1 MVGRPGRMQTAFTSG
16 EHDPLLEERTTL
28 KYFGT
33 GLKYAE
39 NIAVAPQGGFR
50 QRDGLRHVGPVAGSA
65 EKIIPFDA
73 SNGTSFDLVFA
84 GTNCQVWSATS
95 AIASFT
101 VAGIGGLISEMTYAQ
116 RLDTLLLFHEDL
128 QSKRIIYSNSGWAV
142 DNLPYEA
149 IPNYDY
155 GEDYTNGVPAI
166 WRLEFVG
173 LESNTSIFVLTISG
187 QETQSI
193 TFVNDRPALISAIES
208 AIADLPNINPGFS
221 VDTDPPY
228 IIGDPVEWPRDPKR
242 IKITFSGSGNEGD
255 GWAVSGRIINKADA
269 AIVSVKERAG
279 VSPGEPLISATRGWP
294 QCGTFFNQR
303 LLVGGFKSL
312 PNAWMASKSADY
324 FNFDE
329 RFTEANGP
337 FLVPMDSAGGERIE
351 AIVPSLNLLIFTSQA
366 EYWIAERALSK
377 TDAPNHVQ
385 SSRYGIKRGVPVV
398 DNEGAAIWCHRNGAT
413 LGELRY
419 TDVEGNFVATDIS
432 LLASHLLT
440 DVTDM
445 AVRRSNASMDGNLH
459 AIVRADGQARLA
471 TILREQE
478 VTAFTRMTTDGL
490 FKATGKNGR
499 NELSFIVE
507 RNGSRNFE
515 RLETGLLLDEAQ
527 DFVFSSPQNVIGGL
541 SRFNGR
547 AVWVIGDG
555 NVFGP
560 FTVSGGT
567 VVLTIPVLRA
577 TVGTWKPPVISTLPP
592 PRDIGPNTIL
602 KRKARIHTVHLSLL
616 DTTSVAISVNGG
628 MLQDVDLY
636 RYGLLADVPELSQG
650 VTTTIKIRNLRG
662 YADAPYVTV
671 SQLRPGRLNVR
682 AITVEAAL

>member
-28 KYFGT
+28 KYFST

-50 QRDGLRHVGPVAGSA
+50 QRDGLRHIGVLANNA

-84 GTNCQVWSATS
+84 GENCQVWSASGAVTS
-95 AIASFT
+95 FNIS
-101 VAGIGGLISEMTYAQ
+101 GISGLVSDMTYAQ
-116 RLDTLLLFHEDL
+116 RLDTLLLFHENL
-128 QSKRIIYSNSGWAV
+128 KSKRLKLGDTGWTV
-142 DNLPYEA
+142 DDLPYEA

-155 GEDYTNGVPAI
+155 GANYTNGVAAI
-166 WRLEFVG
+166 WRIEFVG
-173 LESNTSIFVLTISG
+173 LESGTSIFVLTVSG

-193 TFVNDRPALISAIES
+193 TFSDTAATLQDAIRV
-208 AIADLPNINPGFS
+208 AIADLPNVSAGFN
-221 VDTDPPY
+221 VVAEFTDKK
-228 IIGDPVEWPRDPKR
+228 IV
-242 IKITFSGSGNEGD
+242 KITFSGAGNEGD

-269 AIVSVKERAG
+269 AIVSVKERPG
-279 VSPGEPLISATRGWP
+279 VSPGEPLISADRGWP
-294 QCGTFFNQR
+294 QCGTFYNQR

-366 EYWIAERALSK
+366 EYWIAERAISK

-432 LLASHLLT
+432 LLASHLFT
-440 DVTDM
+440 DIADM

-459 AIVRADGQARLA
+459 AIIRSDGQARLA

-490 FKATGKNGR
+490 FKATCKNGR
-499 NELSFIVE
+499 NDLSFIIQ
-507 RNGSRNFE
+507 RNGQRYFE
-515 RLETGLLLDEAQ
+515 RFETGLLLDEAQ
-527 DFVFSSPQNVIGGL
+527 DFQFGSPQNVISGL
-541 SRFNGR
+541 ARFNGR
-547 AVWVIGDG
+547 SVWVVGDG

-560 FTVSGGT
+560 FNVSGGT
-567 VVLTIPVLRA
+567 IELTMAVTKA

-602 KRKARIHTVHLSLL
+602 KRKARIHSVHLSLL
-616 DTTSVAISVNGG
+616 DTTSVAISVNGNP
-628 MLQDVDLY
+628 LQDVDLY

-662 YADAPYVTV
+662 YSDAPFVTV

>member
-28 KYFGT
+28 KYFST

-50 QRDGLRHVGPVAGSA
+50 QRDGLRHVGTLPNSA

-84 GTNCQVWSATS
+84 GSICHVWSAATEVTS
-95 AIASFT
+95 FS
-101 VAGIGGLISEMTYAQ
+101 VGGISGLVSEMTYAQ
-116 RLDTLLLFHEDL
+116 RLDTLLLFHENL
-128 QSKRIIYSNSGWAV
+128 KSKRLKLGDAGWSV
-142 DNLPYEA
+142 DDLPYEA

-155 GEDYTNGVPAI
+155 GVDYTNGVAAV
-166 WRLEFVG
+166 WRIEFVG
-173 LESNTSIFVLTISG
+173 FEDVPAIFVLTVSG
-187 QETQSI
+187 QETHSI
-193 TFVNDRPALISAIES
+193 AFTNNRPDLEYVIRN
-208 AIADLPNINPGFS
+208 AIADLPNVSSGFT
-221 VDTDPPY
+221 VEGVPDP
-228 IIGDPVEWPRDPKR
+228 EWNERKI

-269 AIVSVKERAG
+269 AIVSVKERPG
-279 VSPGEPLISATRGWP
+279 VAPGEPLISAARGWP
-294 QCGTFFNQR
+294 QCGTFYNQR

-324 FNFDE
+324 FNFDD

-366 EYWIAERALSK
+366 EYWIAERAISK
-377 TDAPNHVQ
+377 TDAANHVQ

-432 LLASHLLT
+432 LLASHLFT
-440 DVTDM
+440 DIVDM

-459 AIVRADGQARLA
+459 AIIRSDGQARLA

-478 VTAFTRMTTDGL
+478 VTAFTRMTTNGL
-490 FKATGKNGR
+490 FKATAKNGR
-499 NELSFIVE
+499 NELSFITE
-507 RNGSRNFE
+507 RNGQRYFE
-515 RLETGLLLDEAQ
+515 RFETGLLLDEAQ
-527 DFVFSSPQNVIGGL
+527 DYQFDTPRKILSGL
-541 SRFNGR
+541 DRFNNR
-547 AVWVIGDG
+547 TTWVIGDG

-560 FTVSGGT
+560 FLVQSGKIE
-567 VVLTIPVLRA
+567 LTIPVFKA

-592 PRDIGPNTIL
+592 PRDIGPNTVL
-602 KRKARIHTVHLSLL
+602 KRKARIHSVHLSLL

-628 MLQDVDLY
+628 ELEDVDLH
-636 RYGLLADVPELSQG
+636 RFGVLADAPELSQG
-650 VTTTIKIRNLRG
+650 VTGTVKIRNLRG
-662 YADAPYVTV
+662 YSEAPYITI
-671 SQLRPGRLNVR
+671 SQLRPGRLNIR

>member
-28 KYFGT
+28 KYFST

-39 NIAVAPQGGFR
+39 NIVVAPQGGFR
-50 QRDGLRHVGPVAGSA
+50 QRDGLRHIGSVAANA
-65 EKIIPFDA
+65 ERIVPFDA

-84 GTNCQVWSATS
+84 GDNCQVWSPSSVIATFS
-95 AIASFT
+95 
-101 VAGIGGLISEMTYAQ
+101 VAGLAGLTRQMTYAQ

-128 QSKRIIYSNSGWAV
+128 KSKRIIYSDTGWAV
-142 DNLPYEA
+142 DDLPYKA

-155 GEDYTNGVPAI
+155 GGDYTNGVPAI

-173 LESNTSIFVLTISG
+173 LDSGTSIFILNVSG

-193 TFVNDRPALISAIES
+193 EFHDNRTAMIGYLETALNE
-208 AIADLPNINPGFS
+208 LPNLNPGYTIEPDPP
-221 VDTDPPY
+221 VAGGTDP
-228 IIGDPVEWPRDPKR
+228 WPAGPKR
-242 IKITFSGSGNEGD
+242 IKIIFSGDGNEGD
-255 GWAVSGRIINKADA
+255 GWAVSARVINKADA
-269 AIVSVKERAG
+269 AIVAVKERAG
-279 VSPGEPLISATRGWP
+279 VAPGEALISGARGWP
-294 QCGTFFNQR
+294 QCGTFYNQR
-303 LLVGGFKSL
+303 LIVGGFKSL

-324 FNFDE
+324 FNYDD

-366 EYWIAERALSK
+366 EYWIAERAISK

-385 SSRYGIKRGVPVV
+385 SSRSGIKRGVPVV

-419 TDVEGNFVATDIS
+419 TDVEGNFVPTDIS
-432 LLASHLLT
+432 LLSSHLFQ
-440 DVTDM
+440 DATDM
-445 AVRRSNASMDGNLH
+445 AVRRSNASMDGNL
-459 AIVRADGQARLA
+459 ISFVRGDGQARLG

-490 FKATGKNGR
+490 FRATGKNGR
-499 NELSFIVE
+499 NELSFITE
-507 RNGSRNFE
+507 RSGGRFFE
-515 RLETGLLLDEAQ
+515 RFETGLLLDEAQ
-527 DFVFSSPQNVIGGL
+527 DFAFGIPQASISGL

-547 AVWVIGDG
+547 NVWVIGDG

-560 FTVSGGT
+560 FLVSTGT
-567 VVLTIPVLRA
+567 VTLTIPVLKA
-577 TVGTWKPPVISTLPP
+577 TVGTWKPPIVSTLPP
-592 PRDIGPNTIL
+592 PRDIGPNTVL
-602 KRKARIHTVHLSLL
+602 KRKARIHSVHLSLL
-616 DTTSVAISVNGG
+616 DSTSVAISVNGG
-628 MLQDVDLY
+628 RLQEVDLY

-650 VTTTIKIRNLRG
+650 VTGTIRIRNLRG

>member
-50 QRDGLRHVGPVAGSA
+50 QRDGLRHVGSLAINA

-73 SNGTSFDLVFA
+73 SNGTSFDLIFA
-84 GTNCQVWSATS
+84 GGNCQVWSAT
-95 AIASFT
+95 ATLASFN
-101 VAGIGGLISEMTYAQ
+101 VAGVSGLTSDMTYAQ

-128 QSKRIIYSNSGWAV
+128 KSKRIIYSNSGWAV
-142 DNLPYEA
+142 DDLPYEA

-155 GEDYTNGVPAI
+155 GAEYTNGVAAI

-173 LESNTSIFVLTISG
+173 LETDTSIFVLTVSG

-193 TFVNDRPALISAIES
+193 TFKDDRTEMVSTISA
-208 AIADLPNINPGFS
+208 AIADLPNVSSGFTIS
-221 VDTDPPY
+221 ADPE
-228 IIGDPVEWPRDPKR
+228 GSGAWPRGPKR

-303 LLVGGFKSL
+303 LLIGGFKSL
-312 PNAWMASKSADY
+312 PNAWMPSKSADY
-324 FNFDE
+324 YNFDE
-329 RFTEANGP
+329 RFTEANGA

-366 EYWIAERALSK
+366 EYWIAERAISK

-385 SSRYGIKRGVPVV
+385 SSRYGMKRGVPVV
-398 DNEGAAIWCHRNGAT
+398 ENEGAAIWCHRNGAT

-440 DVTDM
+440 DVADM

-459 AIVRADGQARLA
+459 AIIRNDGQARLA

-499 NELSFIVE
+499 NELSFITE
-507 RNGSRNFE
+507 RYGNRYLE
-515 RLETGLLLDEAQ
+515 RFETGLLLDEAQ
-527 DFVFSSPQNVIGGL
+527 DFTYGTAQNIISGL
-541 SRFNGR
+541 DRFNDR
-547 AVWVIGDG
+547 SVWVIGDG

-560 FTVSGGT
+560 FIVSGGAIL
-567 VVLTIPVLRA
+567 LTIPVFKA

-592 PRDIGPNTIL
+592 PRDIGPNTVL
-602 KRKARIHTVHLSLL
+602 KRKARIHSVHLSLL
-616 DTTSVAISVNGG
+616 DTTSIAISVNGNK
-628 MLQDVDLY
+628 LEDVDLY

-662 YADAPYVTV
+662 YADAPFVTI

>member
-28 KYFGT
+28 KYFST

-50 QRDGLRHVGPVAGSA
+50 QRDGLRHIGVLANNA

-84 GTNCQVWSATS
+84 GENCQVWSASS
-95 AIASFT
+95 AVASFNIS
-101 VAGIGGLISEMTYAQ
+101 GISGLVSDMTYAQ
-116 RLDTLLLFHEDL
+116 RLDTLLLFHENL
-128 QSKRIIYSNSGWAV
+128 KSKRLKLGDAGWAV
-142 DNLPYEA
+142 DDLPYEA

-155 GEDYTNGVPAI
+155 GANYTNGVAAI
-166 WRLEFVG
+166 WRIEFVG
-173 LESNTSIFVLTISG
+173 LESGTSIFVLTVSG

-193 TFVNDRPALISAIES
+193 TFSDTAATLQDAIRV
-208 AIADLPNINPGFS
+208 AIADLPNVSAGFN
-221 VDTDPPY
+221 VVAEFTDKK
-228 IIGDPVEWPRDPKR
+228 IV
-242 IKITFSGSGNEGD
+242 KITFSGAGNEGD

-269 AIVSVKERAG
+269 AIVSVKERPG
-279 VSPGEPLISATRGWP
+279 VSPGEPLISAGRGWP
-294 QCGTFFNQR
+294 QCGTFYNQR

-366 EYWIAERALSK
+366 EYWIAERAISK

-432 LLASHLLT
+432 LLASHLFT
-440 DVTDM
+440 DIADM

-459 AIVRADGQARLA
+459 AIIRSDGQARLA

-490 FKATGKNGR
+490 FKATCKNGR
-499 NELSFIVE
+499 NDLSFIIQ
-507 RNGSRNFE
+507 RNGQRYFE
-515 RLETGLLLDEAQ
+515 RFETGLLLDEAQ
-527 DFVFSSPQNVIGGL
+527 DFQFGSPQNVISGL
-541 SRFNGR
+541 ARFNGR
-547 AVWVIGDG
+547 SVWVVGDG

-560 FTVSGGT
+560 FSVSGGT
-567 VVLTIPVLRA
+567 IELTMAVTKA

-602 KRKARIHTVHLSLL
+602 KRKARIHSIHLSLL
-616 DTTSVAISVNGG
+616 DTTSVAISVNGNP
-628 MLQDVDLY
+628 LQDVDLY

-662 YADAPYVTV
+662 YSDAPFVTV

>member
-50 QRDGLRHVGPVAGSA
+50 QRDGLRHIGDLAITA

-73 SNGTSFDLVFA
+73 SNGTSFDLIFA
-84 GTNCQVWSATS
+84 GGNCQVWSAT
-95 AIASFT
+95 ANVASFD
-101 VAGIGGLISEMTYAQ
+101 VAGISGLVSDMTYTQ
-116 RLDTLLLFHEDL
+116 RLDTLLLFHENL
-128 QSKRIIYSNSGWAV
+128 KSKRVIYSNSGWAV
-142 DNLPYEA
+142 DDLPYEA

-155 GEDYTNGVPAI
+155 GANYTNGVAAI
-166 WRLEFVG
+166 WRIEFVG
-173 LESNTSIFVLTISG
+173 LENNTSVFILTISG

-193 TFVNDRPALISAIES
+193 NFVDTKADLVSAIS
-208 AIADLPNINPGFS
+208 DAIADLPNVASGFT
-221 VDTDPPY
+221 VEAEAGGTP
-228 IIGDPVEWPRDPKR
+228 IFGDKKI

-279 VSPGEPLISATRGWP
+279 VSPGEPLISDLRGYP
-294 QCGTFFNQR
+294 QCGNFYNQR

-324 FNFDE
+324 YNFDE

-351 AIVPSLNLLIFTSQA
+351 AIVSSLNLLIFTSQA
-366 EYWIAERALSK
+366 EYWIAERAISK

-398 DNEGAAIWCHRNGAT
+398 ENEGAAIWCHRNGAT

-440 DVTDM
+440 DVADM
-445 AVRRSNASMDGNLH
+445 AVRRSNASMDGNLL
-459 AIVRADGQARLA
+459 AMVRNDGQARLA

-478 VTAFTRMTTDGL
+478 VTAFTRLTTDGL
-490 FKATGKNGR
+490 FKAAGKNGR
-499 NELSFIVE
+499 NELSFIIE
-507 RNGSRNFE
+507 RNGNRYFE
-515 RLETGLLLDEAQ
+515 RFETGLLLDEAQ
-527 DFVFSSPQNVIGGL
+527 DFTYSTPQKIISGL
-541 SRFNGR
+541 ERFNGR
-547 AVWVIGDG
+547 KVWVIGDG

-560 FTVSGGT
+560 YTVSAGAIG
-567 VVLTIPVLRA
+567 LTIPILHA
-577 TVGTWKPPVISTLPP
+577 TVGTWQPPVIETLPP
-592 PRDIGPNTIL
+592 PRDIGPNTVL
-602 KRKARIHTVHLSLL
+602 KRKARIHSVHISVL
-616 DTTSVAISVNGG
+616 DTTSIAISVNGKQ
-628 MLQDVDLY
+628 LQEVDLY
-636 RYGLLADVPELSQG
+636 RYGLLADVSELSQG
-650 VTTTIKIRNLRG
+650 VTATIKIRNLRG
-662 YADAPYVTV
+662 YSDAPFVTI

>member
-50 QRDGLRHVGPVAGSA
+50 QRDGLRHIGNLASNA

-73 SNGTSFDLVFA
+73 SNGTSFDLIFA
-84 GTNCQVWSATS
+84 GGNCQVWSAT
-95 AIASFT
+95 AAVASFS
-101 VAGIGGLISEMTYAQ
+101 VAGVSGLVLDMTYAQ

-128 QSKRIIYSNSGWAV
+128 RSKRIVYGNSGWVV
-142 DNLPYEA
+142 DDLPFEA

-155 GEDYTNGVPAI
+155 GANYTNGVAAI
-166 WRLEFVG
+166 WRIEFVG
-173 LESNTSIFVLTISG
+173 LESGTSVFILTISG

-193 TFVNDRPALISAIES
+193 TFLDNKADMINAITD
-208 AIADLPNINPGFS
+208 AIADLPNVSSGFFVTADDS
-221 VDTDPPY
+221 GTP
-228 IIGDPVEWPRDPKR
+228 IFGDKKIVR
-242 IKITFSGSGNEGD
+242 ITFSGTGNEGD

-279 VSPGEPLISATRGWP
+279 VSPGEPLISASRGWP

-312 PNAWMASKSADY
+312 PNAWMPSKSADY
-324 FNFDE
+324 YNFDE
-329 RFTEANGP
+329 RFTEANGA

-366 EYWIAERALSK
+366 EYWIAERAISK

-385 SSRYGIKRGVPVV
+385 SSRYGMKRGVPVV
-398 DNEGAAIWCHRNGAT
+398 ENEGAAIWCHRNGAT

-440 DVTDM
+440 DVADM

-459 AIVRADGQARLA
+459 AIVRNDGQARLA

-499 NELSFIVE
+499 NELSFITE
-507 RNGSRNFE
+507 RYGNRYLE
-515 RLETGLLLDEAQ
+515 RFETGLLLDEAQ
-527 DFVFSSPQNVIGGL
+527 DFTYGTAQNIISGL

-547 AVWVIGDG
+547 SVWVIGDG

-560 FTVSGGT
+560 FLVNGGT
-567 VVLTIPVLRA
+567 LALVIPVYKA

-592 PRDIGPNTIL
+592 PRDIGPNTVL
-602 KRKARIHTVHLSLL
+602 KRKARIHSVHLSLL
-616 DTTSVAISVNGG
+616 DTTSVAISVNGKK
-628 MLQDVDLY
+628 LEDVDLY

-662 YADAPYVTV
+662 YSDAPFVTV

>member
-50 QRDGLRHVGPVAGSA
+50 QRDGLRHIGPVASNA

-95 AIASFT
+95 AVATFT
-101 VAGIGGLISEMTYAQ
+101 VAGIGGLVPEMTYAQ

-128 QSKRIIYSNSGWAV
+128 QSKRIIYSDTGWSV
-142 DNLPYEA
+142 GNLPYEA

-155 GEDYTNGVPAI
+155 GANYTNGVAAI

-173 LESNTSIFVLTISG
+173 LENGTTIIVLTVSG

-193 TFVNDRPALISAIES
+193 NWVDDRPAMEVAIT
-208 AIADLPNINPGFS
+208 AALADLPNVSPGFT
-221 VDTDPPY
+221 VTADPPY
-228 IIGDPVEWPRDPKR
+228 STGDVRWPSGPKR
-242 IKITFSGSGNEGD
+242 VKITFSGSGNEGD
-255 GWAVSGRIINKADA
+255 GWAVSGRTINKADA

-279 VSPGEPLISATRGWP
+279 VSPGEPLISSARGWP
-294 QCGTFFNQR
+294 QCGAFFNQR

-337 FLVPMDSAGGERIE
+337 MLVPMDSAGGERIE
-351 AIVPSLNLLIFTSQA
+351 AIVQSLNLLIFTSQA
-366 EYWIAERALSK
+366 EYWIAERAISK
-377 TDAPNHVQ
+377 SDAPNHVQ

-440 DVTDM
+440 DVKDM

-459 AIVRADGQARLA
+459 AIIRNDGQARLA

-499 NELSFIVE
+499 NELSFITE
-507 RNGSRNFE
+507 RNGTRYLE
-515 RLETGLLLDEAQ
+515 RFETGLLLDEAQ
-527 DFVFSSPQNVIGGL
+527 DFVYGSPQNTITGL
-541 SRFNGR
+541 MRFNGR
-547 AVWVIGDG
+547 DVWVISDN

-560 FTVSGGT
+560 FRVVGGSVT
-567 VVLTIPVLRA
+567 LTIAVSHA

-602 KRKARIHTVHLSLL
+602 KRKARIHSVHLSLL
-616 DTTSVAISVNGG
+616 DTTSVAISVNGKP
-628 MLQDVDLY
+628 LEEVDLY

-662 YADAPYVTV
+662 YADAPFVTV

>member
-50 QRDGLRHVGPVAGSA
+50 QRDGLRHIGPVASNA

-84 GTNCQVWSATS
+84 GDNCQVWSAT
-95 AIASFT
+95 AAVATFT
-101 VAGIGGLISEMTYAQ
+101 VAGIGSLVSEMTYAQ

-128 QSKRIIYSNSGWAV
+128 QSKRIIYSDSGWSV
-142 DNLPYEA
+142 GNLPFEA

-155 GEDYTNGVPAI
+155 GGNYTNGVAAI

-173 LESNTSIFVLTISG
+173 LETGTTILVLTVSG

-193 TFVNDRPALISAIES
+193 TWIDDRPAMETAIND
-208 AIADLPNINPGFS
+208 ALADLPNLSPGF
-221 VDTDPPY
+221 VVQADPPY
-228 IIGDPVEWPRDPKR
+228 TTGSVAWPDGPKR
-242 IKITFSGSGNEGD
+242 VKITFSGSGNEGD
-255 GWAVSGRIINKADA
+255 GWAVSGRTINKADA

-294 QCGTFFNQR
+294 QCGAFFNQR

-337 FLVPMDSAGGERIE
+337 MLVPMDSAGGERIE
-351 AIVPSLNLLIFTSQA
+351 AIVQSLNLLIFTSQA
-366 EYWIAERALSK
+366 EYWIAERAISK

-440 DVTDM
+440 DVKDM

-459 AIVRADGQARLA
+459 AIVRHDGQARLA

-499 NELSFIVE
+499 NELSFITE
-507 RNGSRNFE
+507 RNGARYLE
-515 RLETGLLLDEAQ
+515 RFETGLLLDEAI
-527 DFVFSSPQNVIGGL
+527 DFAYGFPQNTISSL
-541 SRFNGR
+541 ERFDGR
-547 AVWVIGDG
+547 EVWVIGDD

-560 FTVSGGT
+560 FRVAGGS
-567 VVLTIPVLRA
+567 VALTIAVSRA

-602 KRKARIHTVHLSLL
+602 KRKARIHSVHLSLL
-616 DTTSVAISVNGG
+616 DTTSVAISVNGKQ
-628 MLQDVDLY
+628 LEEVDLY

>member
-28 KYFGT
+28 KYFST

-50 QRDGLRHVGPVAGSA
+50 QRDGLRHIGVLANNA

-84 GTNCQVWSATS
+84 GENCQVWSAVGAVTS
-95 AIASFT
+95 FNISGIA
-101 VAGIGGLISEMTYAQ
+101 GLVSDMTYAQ
-116 RLDTLLLFHEDL
+116 RLDTLLLFHENL
-128 QSKRIIYSNSGWAV
+128 KSKRLKLGDTGWTV
-142 DNLPYEA
+142 DDLPYEA

-155 GEDYTNGVPAI
+155 GANYTNGVAAI
-166 WRLEFVG
+166 WRIEFVG
-173 LESNTSIFVLTISG
+173 LESGTSIFVLTVSG

-193 TFVNDRPALISAIES
+193 TFSDNAATLQDAIRV
-208 AIADLPNINPGFS
+208 AIADLPNVSAGFNVVAEFTS
-221 VDTDPPY
+221 KKIV
-228 IIGDPVEWPRDPKR
+228 
-242 IKITFSGSGNEGD
+242 KITFSGAGNEGD

-269 AIVSVKERAG
+269 AIVSVKERPG
-279 VSPGEPLISATRGWP
+279 VSPGEPLISAGRGWP
-294 QCGTFFNQR
+294 QCGTFYNQR

-366 EYWIAERALSK
+366 EYWIAERAISK

-432 LLASHLLT
+432 LLASHLFT
-440 DVTDM
+440 DIADM

-459 AIVRADGQARLA
+459 AIIRSDGQARLA

-499 NELSFIVE
+499 NELSFITE
-507 RNGSRNFE
+507 RNGQRYFE
-515 RLETGLLLDEAQ
+515 RFETGLLLDEAQ
-527 DFVFSSPQNVIGGL
+527 DFQFGSPQNIITGL
-541 SRFNGR
+541 NRFNGR
-547 AVWVIGDG
+547 SVWVVGDG

-560 FTVSGGT
+560 FDVSGD
-567 VVLTIPVLRA
+567 TIELAMAVSKA
-577 TVGTWKPPVISTLPP
+577 TIGTWKPPVISTLPP

-602 KRKARIHTVHLSLL
+602 KRKARIHSVHLSLL
-616 DTTSVAISVNGG
+616 DTTSVAISVNGNP
-628 MLQDVDLY
+628 LQDVDLY

-662 YADAPYVTV
+662 YSDAPFVTV

>member
-1 MVGRPGRMQTAFTSG
+1 MQTAFTSG

-50 QRDGLRHVGPVAGSA
+50 QRDGLRHIGPVASNA

-84 GTNCQVWSATS
+84 GANCQVWSAT
-95 AIASFT
+95 APIASFS
-101 VAGIGGLISEMTYAQ
+101 VSGLDGLTSELTYAQ
-116 RLDTLLLFHEDL
+116 RLDTLLIFHENL
-128 QSKRIIYSNSGWAV
+128 RSKRIIYSNNGWAV
-142 DNLPYEA
+142 DDLPYQA

-155 GEDYTNGVPAI
+155 GGNYENGIPAI
-166 WRLEFVG
+166 WKIEFVG
-173 LESNTSIFVLTISG
+173 LETNTSIFVLTISG

-193 TFVNDRPALISAIES
+193 TFVDDRNAISTAVATAIGN
-208 AIADLPNINPGFS
+208 LPNVNPGFDAIAVS
-221 VDTDPPY
+221 P
-228 IIGDPVEWPRDPKR
+228 GEWSQNKVL
-242 IKITFSGSGNEGD
+242 KITFSGEGNEGD
-255 GWAVSGRIINKADA
+255 GWAVSGRVINKADA
-269 AIVSVKERAG
+269 AIVAVKEQAG
-279 VSPGEPLISATRGWP
+279 VSPGEPLISASRGWP
-294 QCGTFFNQR
+294 QCGTFYNQR
-303 LLVGGFKSL
+303 LLVGGFRSL

-351 AIVPSLNLLIFTSQA
+351 AMVPSLNLLVFTSQA
-366 EYWIAERALSK
+366 EYWIAERAISK

-385 SSRYGIKRGVPVV
+385 SSRYGSKRGVPVV
-398 DNEGAAIWCHRNGAT
+398 DNEGAAIWCHRNGST

-440 DVTDM
+440 DVKDM

-459 AIVRADGQARLA
+459 AIIRSDGQARLA

-490 FKATGKNGR
+490 FRATGKNGR
-499 NELSFIVE
+499 NELSFITE
-507 RNGSRNFE
+507 RSGGRFFE
-515 RLETGLLLDEAQ
+515 RFETGLLLDEAQ
-527 DFVFSSPQNVIGGL
+527 DFTFGTPQASISGL

-547 AVWVIGDG
+547 NVWVIGDG

-560 FTVSGGT
+560 FLVSAGSVT
-567 VVLTIPVLRA
+567 LTIPVLKA
-577 TVGTWKPPVISTLPP
+577 TVGTWKPPIVSTLPP
-592 PRDIGPNTIL
+592 PRDIGPNTVL
-602 KRKARIHTVHLSLL
+602 KRKARIHSVHLSLL
-616 DTTSVAISVNGG
+616 DSTSVAISVNGG
-628 MLQDVDLY
+628 RLQEVDLY

-650 VTTTIKIRNLRG
+650 VTGTIKIRNLRG